1 MRECFGHLLTNP
13 SGRMGFVH
21 NLKIGKEVTEPPFTW
36 LSLRGGPITFSTFVF
51 LAKPRMEGYFFLK
64 KKFFDVSTQEGGG
77 GIRTSDLHFIKRGPS
92 RLSYLLG
99 TDGRLLARN
108 GGRV

>member
-51 LAKPRMEGYFFLK
+51 LAKPRMEGYFFFLK
-64 KKFFDVSTQEGGG
+64 KIF
-77 GIRTSDLHFIKRGPS
+77 LMCPHKRGEEGFELVTS
-92 RLSYLLG
+92 TLLSVVPA
-99 TDGRLLARN
+99 D
-108 GGRV
+108 